1 MLDQGII
8 RGTYQ
13 VSTDA
18 KKLDLETFPSFLFRN
33 LKNNP
38 SYGKMRAKS
47 NQPARLWATANT
59 FKLNDIDERTAE
71 KLKFRPI
78 VNQADTATYDA
89 TEVTGEYLK
98 PLACND
104 RLSDVI
110 NDCLKLSDM
119 FKMLPPLQKDEEYV
133 SYGFNSL
140 FKNIPLTLPVFPL

>member
-8 RGTYQ
+8 RETYQ

-38 SYGKMRAKS
+38 SYGKMRPKS

-71 KLKFRPI
+71 KLKFRPT
-78 VNQADTATYDA
+78 VNQVDTATYDA
-89 TEVTGEYLK
+89 T
-98 PLACND
+98 
-104 RLSDVI
+104 
-110 NDCLKLSDM
+110 
-119 FKMLPPLQKDEEYV
+119 
-133 SYGFNSL
+133 
-140 FKNIPLTLPVFPL
+140 